1 MKEAH
6 EQATLISLLE
16 ECCKKYPTNTAV
28 FDDYTSL
35 TYREFTD
42 ITDSYCHQLENHYR
56 EANKKFISENSYE
69 HNYKADLFDSKV
81 GVLMD
86 RSIEMV
92 VAIFSILKTGA
103 AYVPA
108 DPNWP
113 ESRINDLFSDAG
125 VRLIVTTVEHNKVAL
140 TSKFDTVLIGESDIN
155 KKRELKH
162 KHNLDQKSD
171 IFLTNKLQE
180 SISKIIDNKSTAYVL
195 FTSGSTGKP
204 KGVEIQH
211 SSVVN
216 LINYIQRRYPIDSRD
231 VIMFKSP
238 YTFDGSVWEIFGW
251 MEAGASLYV
260 LEAGAEKDPEKLLMK
275 VNQHHVSFMF
285 FVPSMLKSFLDYYE
299 VSDFINDPNH
309 LQSLKWVSVGG
320 EVLPVSLADKFYKLT
335 NSKEPKLINV
345 YGPTETT
352 VYATTYLCPIEHNY
366 SKTPIGYAV
375 DGDEI
380 YILDKDLKA
389 VPFGQEGEIF
399 IGGAGVGKGY
409 INRPELNSQRFLP
422 NPYRQG
428 ETIYRTG
435 DIGKEIEPGIFDFCG
450 REDFQVKLRGLRIEL
465 GEIEYELNKIEE
477 IKDSLVIFTKD
488 ANGTDCIAAYVVYK
502 PLEGIDDS
510 DFYFLEKEDLVEIL
524 LKLRPRLP
532 EYMIPSYFVNC
543 KEFKLSENGKKDIS
557 KLQTITQL
565 QSELNRFKINSQ
577 PSDCPSTSPNCEST
591 GNYLLNIWVELT
603 GGEPASE
610 DVDFFEVGG
619 NSIKAI
625 QLIIEI
631 KKRLNVKLKISDVYH
646 NSKFLQ
652 LLTLINKVSIEGVDQ
667 FEMQKMQSNIENDLI
682 PATAQQRQ
690 MWIMDSFDQSGIINN
705 IQIEFKFT
713 KTKSDFDI
721 REVVNLFQKAINE
734 SEAFKITFKQIDG
747 LVFQV
752 LNNQYTCDHITI
764 NDIRNLDDHQKLQ
777 IIKNEAKEN
786 GKTRFNLSESPLFAC
801 RYLLTSDNEL
811 IILMCIHHIIF
822 DGWSLN
828 LFMERIKQEVKSDY
842 LDIIREPKNLSQ
854 SDLKTLHSFWR
865 ESLAEIPEKLNLKRA
880 SSGDNLFSNSTNNQ
894 ITPTEDNRFWWEIS
908 KNESNKIDLFCKEQ
922 KITQF
927 NLFLA
932 AFQLCLYR
940 LTGQNKIVTGTPY
953 ANRENPEIAE
963 KIGYCTNMI
972 PLANEIVRDQKI
984 TDVLST
990 ISNKS
995 FEAFSHA
1002 ELPFSEIL
1010 RISGREAKP
1019 GVNPLYDNIFVLQ
1032 NWPHSTIQNQN
1043 FSIQQ
1048 KEIGNNTSKTSILL
1062 NIEKCDDK
1070 YVCWIEYDIAKCG
1083 LVNAQNISQL
1093 MTAYI
1098 SDFLKFPAQTIQET
1112 LNKQLDIDYNK
1123 IKLPFSC
1130 LIIGEGIIVQESI
1143 KILERHS
1150 FSVVGIISE
1159 DVDIQS
1165 YAINNG
1171 IEIFDYKQDESKI
1184 PYADYLFSVNN
1195 PKILNSKLLSKIK
1208 YNSINYHDSILPK
1221 NAGVNATSWAI
1232 INGDATAG
1240 VTWHLINVQID
1251 RGDILIQKEYP
1262 IKQDETAYHLNSQ
1275 NFNLALES
1283 LNELLVMLSSSVE
1296 NCINKIV
1303 SDKKQKDNNLVKSS
1317 YNGLHKKPENFGFL
1331 NELSDFEYAKRI
1343 IRACY
1348 NGPTASNEFCTA
1360 KLLRDNKIEYINN
1373 SENISENEIINSDSL
1388 PDSLKKFIKS
1398 DDLKSIIKAEKEIV
1412 SKLRN
1417 SDVKEWPFVI
1427 SGAKYSD
1434 SIKFELSKVNT
1445 EDILNWMQSLFL
1457 NTYNSEEKEFR
1468 KIESLLPIITPFSK
1482 NLHEISYG
1490 LTCEIVPYFHN
1501 EDYKRDIILD
1511 DIFIRYPQLIKL
1523 SKQLKTAGYSISLF
1537 KPTSSDTE
1545 ESSYIQ
1551 NACRKIFI
1559 YQEGIK
1565 LVVEVYTCDQT
1576 ADYLTYY
1583 LDQSINHRA
1592 TTIIQSDCKSKI
1604 NDEFQL
1610 VNSNKVAVIDAKDG
1624 TKYTYSELNE
1634 AIEEFT
1640 KTLAESGVTS
1650 GQRIAVE
1657 AYRSFNYVVAIF
1669 SILKLKA
1676 TFVPLSSGIID
1687 EERDYIIN
1695 NSSVVAYVNTK
1706 DTLGVLVAN
1715 SDDKSRYPDD
1725 EAYIIYTSGTTGKPK
1740 GVIIGREA
1748 LLNFIDGATSF
1759 YNFTSN
1765 DIVLQFSNL
1774 AFDASIEEIFCTL
1787 ISGATLVLRT
1797 DEMLSPQV
1805 LSDHVTKY
1813 NISVLDLPT
1822 AYWRTLLEGDC
1833 LVQMA
1838 DCLRL
1843 IIIGGEAMN
1852 NDDLAKWNHLMIK
1865 CSTINSNLKL
1875 ANTYGPTETTVVSH
1889 AAYIKENHSVSI
1901 GRPLKGYTSKILDNN
1916 LKPVYP
1922 GMKGELYTG
1931 GKSVAKGYCNN
1942 NELTAL
1948 NFITLE
1954 SNQKF
1959 YKTGDLVASDI
1970 EGNLY
1975 YLGRNDGQFK
1985 IRGHRVEKADVEH
1998 RLKRVEGVKDCV
2010 VLPYKDN
2017 DSVSLIAFVLTNF
2030 GQDNYN
2036 DFEKSLRTESQKYLQ
2051 NHQIPQYFYVLDN
2064 LPLNRNGKTDNQA
2077 LISLHQSKVEKRQ
2090 LEPESETDLHKMDNY
2105 LENSFEEYILH
2116 VWRDVLNNHQLT
2128 VNDNFFDFG
2137 GNSIKAVIMVSKIHS
2152 EKSIR
2157 VPVSALINYP
2167 TAREFTKY
2175 ISSDITKT
2183 GCLVTIR
2190 REGEKIPLF
2199 VIHGAGL
2206 NVLLFRSL
2214 SEDMA
2219 PGRPIYALQAKGI
2232 DGTEQISTSIEE
2244 MADDYIK
2251 EIKAIRPCG
2260 PYYLLGFSVGG
2271 FIAFDIA
2278 SKLTKL
2284 GDEIGFLGMIDTVA
2298 GLAGGH
2304 NPSVMIKFCYNV
2316 QLLIKSVLK
2325 LDFLTVKTKIK
2336 NYKLTVEYIAQ
2347 KTGVIKGHDT
2357 EITFKNGI
2365 PQFEGTNVM
2374 IAMHKALLNYKL
2386 EAANVQIDLF
2396 KAAERTFYI
2405 SDKANYGW
2413 SEYARCGVN
2422 PHVLPGKHSEIFYQ
2436 KNSKTFASQL
2446 DKILIER
2453 DDKSANNFEN

>member
-16 ECCKKYPTNTAV
+16 ECCKNYPTNTAV
-28 FDDYTSL
+28 FDDCTSL
-35 TYREFTD
+35 TYSEFAY
-42 ITDSYCHQLENHYR
+42 ITDSYCHNIENHYK
-56 EANKKFISENSYE
+56 ELNKKYFSENSYE
-69 HNYKADLFDSKV
+69 HSYNSDLVDSKV

-108 DPNWP
+108 DPSWP
-113 ESRINDLFSDAG
+113 ESRINDLFADAG

-140 TSKFDTVLIGESDIN
+140 TSKFNTVLIGES
-155 KKRELKH
+155 
-162 KHNLDQKSD
+162 NLYQKSD
-171 IFLTNKLQE
+171 TFQTYKIQE
-180 SISKIIDNKSTAYVL
+180 SGSKIINNKSTAYVL

-211 SSVVN
+211 SSVLN
-216 LINYIQRRYPIDSRD
+216 LINYIQRRYPIDRHD

-238 YTFDGSVWEIFGW
+238 YTFDGSVWELFGW

-275 VNQHHVSFMF
+275 INQHHVSFMF

-299 VSDFINDPNH
+299 VSDFINDSNY

-352 VYATTYLCPIEHNY
+352 VYATTYLCPIEHKY
-366 SKTPIGYAV
+366 TKTPIGYAV

-380 YILDKDLKA
+380 YILDKDLNA

-409 INRPELNSQRFLP
+409 INRPELNSQRFIP
-422 NPYRQG
+422 NPYRKG

-488 ANGTDCIAAYVVYK
+488 ANETDCIAAYIVYK
-502 PLEGIDDS
+502 PLEGKDES
-510 DFYFLEKEDLVEIL
+510 DFYLLGTDDLVEIL
-524 LKLRPRLP
+524 QKLRPCLP
-532 EYMIPSYFVNC
+532 EYMIPSYFVHC
-543 KEFKLSENGKKDIS
+543 KEFKLSENGKKEIS
-557 KLQTITQL
+557 KLKTIKQL
-565 QSELNRFKINSQ
+565 QQRQAKLDGTDININEKADYNQLFS
-577 PSDCPSTSPNCEST
+577 
-591 GNYLLNIWVELT
+591 IWVELT
-603 GGEPASE
+603 GSEPSSE
-610 DVDFFEVGG
+610 EVDFFEVGG

-631 KKRLNVKLKISDVYH
+631 KKRLNIKLTISDVYH
-646 NSKFLQ
+646 NSKYLQ
-652 LLTLINKVSIEGVDQ
+652 LLTLINKLSIE
-667 FEMQKMQSNIENDLI
+667 SNAQYDKHKVHYKGEDGQI
-682 PATAQQRQ
+682 PATAQQKQ

-721 REVVNLFQKAINE
+721 REVVTLFQKAINA

-752 LNNQYTCDHITI
+752 LNNQYFSDQITI
-764 NDIRNLDDHQKLQ
+764 NDLRNLDANQKLQ
-777 IIKNEAKEN
+777 VIVNEAKEN
-786 GKTRFNLSESPLFAC
+786 GNTRFNLSELPLFSC
-801 RYLLTSDNEL
+801 RYFLTYDNEL

-828 LFMERIKQEVKSDY
+828 LFMERIKQDVKSNY
-842 LDIIREPKNLSQ
+842 FDIIREPKNLSQ
-854 SDLKTLHSFWR
+854 SDLESLNSFWR
-865 ESLAEIPEKLNLKRA
+865 ERLAEIPEKLNLKKA
-880 SSGDNLFSNSTNNQ
+880 SSRTDSLSKSANNQ
-894 ITPTEDNRFWWEIS
+894 IISTEGNRLWWEIS
-908 KNESNKIDLFCKEQ
+908 ENETNKIDLFCKER

-927 NLFLA
+927 NLFLTI
-932 AFQLCLYR
+932 FQLCLYR
-940 LTGQNKIVTGTPY
+940 LTGQNRIVTGTPY
-953 ANRENPEIAE
+953 ANRENPEIAD
-963 KIGYCTNMI
+963 KIGYFTNMI
-972 PLANEIVRDQKI
+972 PLANEIERDQKI
-984 TDVLST
+984 TDILLT
-990 ISNKS
+990 ISNRS

-1002 ELPFSEIL
+1002 ELPFSDIL
-1010 RISGREAKP
+1010 KISGREAKP

-1032 NWPHSTIQNQN
+1032 NWPHSTNQNQN

-1048 KEIGNNTSKTSILL
+1048 KEIGNNTSKTTILL

-1070 YVCWIEYDIAKCG
+1070 YICWIEYDIAKCG
-1083 LVNAQNISQL
+1083 FVNAQNISQL

-1098 SDFLKFPAQTIQET
+1098 SDFLKFPVQTIQET
-1112 LNKQLDIDYNK
+1112 LKKQLDIDYNK
-1123 IKLPFSC
+1123 IKLPYSC
-1130 LIIGEGIIVQESI
+1130 LIIGEGILVLESI
-1143 KILERHS
+1143 KILETYNY
-1150 FSVVGIISE
+1150 SVVGIISE
-1159 DVDIQS
+1159 DIDIKS
-1165 YAINNG
+1165 YAIKNG
-1171 IEIFDYKQDESKI
+1171 IEIFDYIQDESKI

-1208 YNSINYHDSILPK
+1208 CNSINYHDSILPK

-1240 VTWHLINVQID
+1240 VTWHLINEQID
-1251 RGDILIQKEYP
+1251 KGDILIQKEYP
-1262 IKQDETAYHLNSQ
+1262 IKQHDTAYHLNSQ
-1275 NFNLALES
+1275 NFNLAFES
-1283 LNELLVMLSSSVE
+1283 LNELLAKLSSIEDSIDKMVL
-1296 NCINKIV
+1296 
-1303 SDKKQKDNNLVKSS
+1303 DKKAKDNNLVKRS

-1331 NELSDFEYAKRI
+1331 NDIKDFEYAKRI

-1348 NGPTASNEFCTA
+1348 NGPTAANEFCTA
-1360 KLLRDNKIEYINN
+1360 KLFRNNKIEYVNN
-1373 SENISENEIINSDSL
+1373 SENISEDEIIKSDSL
-1388 PDSLKKFIKS
+1388 PDSLNKFIKS
-1398 DDLKSIIKAEKEIV
+1398 DELKSIIKTEKEIV
-1412 SKLRN
+1412 SQLQN

-1434 SIKFELSKVNT
+1434 TIKFDLSNVDT
-1445 EDILNWMQSLFL
+1445 EDILNSLQKLFL
-1457 NTYNSEEKEFR
+1457 NIFNSAENDCSEIK
-1468 KIESLLPIITPFSK
+1468 SLLPIITPISK
-1482 NLHEISYG
+1482 NLNIISYG
-1490 LTCEIVPYFHN
+1490 LTCEVVPYFQN
-1501 EDYKRDIILD
+1501 KDYHRYIMLY
-1511 DIFIRYPQLIKL
+1511 DIFIRYPQLLQI
-1523 SKQLKTAGYSISLF
+1523 SSQLKSAGYSICLYQ
-1537 KPTSSDTE
+1537 PTLSEKE

-1551 NACRKIFI
+1551 SNHRKIFI
-1559 YQEGIK
+1559 YQEDEK
-1565 LVVEVYTCDQT
+1565 LVVEVYTYDQT

-1583 LDQSINHRA
+1583 LDQCINHRA

-1604 NDEFQL
+1604 NDEFQF
-1610 VNSNKVAVIDAKDG
+1610 VNSDKIAVIDAKDG
-1624 TKYTYSELNE
+1624 TKYTYFALNE
-1634 AIEEFT
+1634 AIDEFA
-1640 KTLAESGVTS
+1640 KTLVESGITS

-1657 AYRSFNYVVAIF
+1657 AYRSFNYLVAIF

-1676 TFVPLSSGIID
+1676 TFVPLSPGVID

-1695 NSSVVAYVNTK
+1695 NSSIVAYVNTK
-1706 DTLGVLVAN
+1706 DSLGVLVTN
-1715 SDDKSRYPDD
+1715 SEDKGKYPDD
-1725 EAYIIYTSGTTGKPK
+1725 EAYIIYTSGTTGLPK

-1748 LLNFIDGATSF
+1748 LWNFVDGAATF
-1759 YNFTSN
+1759 YNFTSK
-1765 DIVLQFSNL
+1765 DVVLQFSNL

-1787 ISGATLVLRT
+1787 TSGATLVLRT
-1797 DEMLSPQV
+1797 EEMISPQV
-1805 LSDHVTKY
+1805 LADNVTKY

-1822 AYWRTLLEGDC
+1822 AYWRTLLEGGC
-1833 LVQMA
+1833 LEQMSNS
-1838 DCLRL
+1838 LRL
-1843 IIIGGEAMN
+1843 IIIGGEALYRE
-1852 NDDLAKWNHLMIK
+1852 DLIKWSSKEI
-1865 CSTINSNLKL
+1865 SIQL

-1889 AAYIKENHSVSI
+1889 AAYVCTNQSVPI
-1901 GRPLKGYTSKILDNN
+1901 GRPLKGYISQVLNN
-1916 LKPVYP
+1916 NMKPVYP

-1931 GKSVAKGYCNN
+1931 GRSVAKGYCNN
-1942 NELTAL
+1942 EELTDL
-1948 NFITLE
+1948 NFICLE

-1975 YLGRNDGQFK
+1975 YLGRNDGQLK
-1985 IRGHRVEKADVEH
+1985 IRGYRVEKADVEH

-2017 DSVSLIAFVLTNF
+2017 DSVSLIAFVITNLA
-2030 GQDNYN
+2030 QDTHNN
-2036 DFEKSLRTESQKYLQ
+2036 FENSLRTESQKYLQ
-2051 NHQIPQYFYVLDN
+2051 NHQIPQYFYVLDT
-2064 LPLNRNGKTDNQA
+2064 LPLNVNGKTDNKA
-2077 LISLHQSKVEKRQ
+2077 LISFHQSKVEKRLIDKE
-2090 LEPESETDLHKMDNY
+2090 LEASLPIKDNY
-2105 LENSFEEYILH
+2105 LENSFEEYILNL
-2116 VWRDVLNNHQLT
+2116 WRDVLNNKYLT

-2137 GNSIKAVIMVSKIHS
+2137 GNSIKAVIMVSKINTD
-2152 EKSIR
+2152 KSIR

-2190 REGEKIPLF
+2190 REGEKTPLF

-2214 SEDMA
+2214 SEDME

-2251 EIKAIRPCG
+2251 EIKAIRPRG

-2436 KNSKTFASQL
+2436 KNSKTFATKL
-2446 DKILIER
+2446 DKILNAR
-2453 DDKSANNFEN
+2453 DDKSGYNIEN